1 MESVEK
7 NAKKFA
13 NKKVTGKRSVQNWGL
28 YKRHE
33 YNVKQHDCYVK
44 RHDYTVKRHD
54 YTVKRHN
61 YTVKQYD
68 YNVKWYDYNVRV
80 ILRTFSSKKLF
91 FINVSKNK
99 SLKICNRMKQI

>member
-7 NAKKFA
+7 NAKNFA

-44 RHDYTVKRHD
+44 RHDYTVKRRNFN
-54 YTVKRHN
+54 VKRHE
-61 YTVKQYD
+61 YIVKHH
-68 YNVKWYDYNVRV
+68 VSWYP
-80 ILRTFSSKKLF
+80 FSQIDKKNLLTKKLQAKE
-91 FINVSKNK
+91 V
-99 SLKICNRMKQI
+99 

>member
-1 MESVEK
+1 LESVEK
-7 NAKKFA
+7 NAKNFA

-54 YTVKRHN
+54 YTVSQIDKKKFVYGFANGLKTSLLHG
-61 YTVKQYD
+61 T
-68 YNVKWYDYNVRV
+68 
-80 ILRTFSSKKLF
+80 IL
-91 FINVSKNK
+91 
-99 SLKICNRMKQI
+99 

>member
-1 MESVEK
+1 LESVEK

-61 YTVKQYD
+61 F
-68 YNVKWYDYNVRV
+68 NVKRHEYIVKHHVSWYP
-80 ILRTFSSKKLF
+80 FSQIDKKNLF
-91 FINVSKNK
+91 TV
-99 SLKICNRMKQI
+99 LQMV

>member
-61 YTVKQYD
+61 F
-68 YNVKWYDYNVRV
+68 NVKRHEYIVKHHVSWYPFSQIDKKKFVYGFANGLKTSLLHGT
-80 ILRTFSSKKLF
+80 IL
-91 FINVSKNK
+91 
-99 SLKICNRMKQI
+99 